1 MLHRV
6 IEVGNVEL
14 LQQTCEYFGTG
25 DVRACKTGTERN
37 RTPVYTKPDGRVV
50 VIFDKAFQPS
60 MSDSANPHALKVY
73 GETVLC
79 QTSSSLPVLK
89 RA

>member
-50 VIFDKAFQPS
+50 VIFDKRFSPLCRTVRILMPSKCTAKRYYVKHPLAF
-60 MSDSANPHALKVY
+60 
-73 GETVLC
+73 
-79 QTSSSLPVLK
+79 
-89 RA
+89 RF